1 MSETVPAVSVQH
13 VSFRYGVTTILQDVC
28 LDIVDGEFLGLVGPN
43 GGGKTTLLRIIL
55 GLLKPQQGVV
65 RIHGISPHAAR
76 GKVGYV
82 PQYTEFARDFPICVE
97 DIVLLGRLGRT
108 SPFFGYRATD
118 RAVAERAMTE
128 AGVVHLRRNHVSELS
143 GGQLQ
148 RVVVARALACD
159 PDILLLD
166 EPTAN
171 VDLRAEED
179 IFDLLRKLNERMTI
193 IVVSHDVGF
202 ISGYVQRVAC
212 LNQTLVCHT
221 TDEIKGEVIENLYG
235 ADVRMIHH
243 HGHHH

>member
-65 RIHGISPHAAR
+65 RIHGTSPHAAR

-108 SPFFGYRATD
+108 SPFFRLSCHRSCRGRACHD
-118 RAVAERAMTE
+118 
-128 AGVVHLRRNHVSELS
+128 
-143 GGQLQ
+143 GGWGC
-148 RVVVARALACD
+148 ALAAKPC
-159 PDILLLD
+159 
-166 EPTAN
+166 E
-171 VDLRAEED
+171 
-179 IFDLLRKLNERMTI
+179 
-193 IVVSHDVGF
+193 
-202 ISGYVQRVAC
+202 
-212 LNQTLVCHT
+212 
-221 TDEIKGEVIENLYG
+221 
-235 ADVRMIHH
+235 
-243 HGHHH
+243 